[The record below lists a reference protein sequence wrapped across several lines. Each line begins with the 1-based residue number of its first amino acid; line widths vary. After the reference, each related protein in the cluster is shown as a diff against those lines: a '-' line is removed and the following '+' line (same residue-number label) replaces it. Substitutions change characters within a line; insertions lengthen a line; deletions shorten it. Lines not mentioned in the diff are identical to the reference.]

1 MTVLV
6 QEFERVKGNGSVDR
20 MMALAGELGLTE
32 ADLAHL
38 PHQFAA
44 EIAEGCIW
52 DGEQHGVVDDA
63 DWHAIFRA
71 EADIAVAAGLEGI
84 VAYLLCQF
92 WEEGVENILHHP
104 QLSSDMSPEDVARR
118 VRLKLRA
125 DATFL

>member
-1 MTVLV
+1 MTGTAAS
-6 QEFERVKGNGSVDR
+6 EGAPR

-38 PHQFAA
+38 PHQIAS

-52 DGEQHGVVDDA
+52 DGEQHGVENDP

-71 EADIAVAAGLEGI
+71 EADTAVAMGLQGI
-84 VAYLLCQF
+84 IAYLLCQF
-92 WEEGVENILHHP
+92 WEESGERVLRNP
-104 QLSSDMSPEDVARR
+104 PNADQSPDEVARR
-118 VRLKLRA
+118 VRLRLRA